1 MLYCPEPGA
10 GWRWCRGLPVLP
22 ALGCS
27 IDGDDDGSGWA
38 AGDEAGAT
46 VTAAEADV
54 GGSSGVGAVTVAR
67 CFPFGAAC
75 VTVAMS
81 RDDGTGDA
89 DQMTAP
95 CVTGVVPA

>member
-1 MLYCPEPGA
+1 M
-10 GWRWCRGLPVLP
+10 LP

-27 IDGDDDGSGWA
+27 IDGEADGNGWTG
-38 AGDEAGAT
+38 GDEAGT
-46 VTAAEADV
+46 SVTAAEADV
-54 GGSSGVGAVTVAR
+54 DGSSGVGAVTLAR

-75 VTVAMS
+75 VTVATS
-81 RDDGTGDA
+81 CDDGMRDA